1 MRKTAYCCIA
11 AFLVSCTGIKERL
24 AIKECIFSLI
34 SVTPYEFTFNSLKL
48 DFELKVDNPNSVD
61 AVLDKLVYAFYANET
76 DLFSGTTGK
85 GIKIPA
91 GKSKKFVTT
100 MTLEYNKVGEALV
113 EAIRLGKADYKI
125 TARAYTTTIIGEIS
139 YPVEIVLK

>member
-1 MRKTAYCCIA
+1 MA
-11 AFLVSCTGIKERL
+11 AFLVSCTGVRERL
-24 AIKECIFSLI
+24 ALKECIFSLI

-61 AVLDKLVYAFYANET
+61 AVLDKLLYTFYANET

>member
-1 MRKTAYCCIA
+1 M
-11 AFLVSCTGIKERL
+11 
-24 AIKECIFSLI
+24 
-34 SVTPYEFTFNSLKL
+34 
-48 DFELKVDNPNSVD
+48 D
-61 AVLDKLVYAFYANET
+61 AVLDRLVYTFYANDT

-100 MTLEYNKVGEALV
+100 MTLQYNKLGEALV

-125 TARAYTTTIIGEIS
+125 KARAYTTTIIGEIS
-139 YPVEIVLK
+139 YPVEIVLQ